1 VLLDHSR
8 CVAPGDG
15 VRTKRSSSHEGGI
28 FDLKIGPRP
37 VRCWNLGGW
46 VPHWQRSVPHSHVMA
61 INSSGDVRLRVLNMP
76 DGYIRDVVRFGRSK
90 RSMDLPDVL

>member
-1 VLLDHSR
+1 
-8 CVAPGDG
+8 
-15 VRTKRSSSHEGGI
+15 
-28 FDLKIGPRP
+28 
-37 VRCWNLGGW
+37 
-46 VPHWQRSVPHSHVMA
+46 MA